1 MANWYR
7 CADVKSAVDAYDA
20 LGVEPGPA
28 TAGYTPLQRSSALSM
43 VSEKHIT
50 ECFHRTLQF
59 LGDDSERAV
68 RVSQYYA
75 MLQGKTRQT
84 YDMKLMKESTQAQKY
99 SKCIIVAKNSIVVL
113 IVFQICFCFIRKTRG
128 KSLILLN

>member
-1 MANWYR
+1 MASWYR

-28 TAGYTPLQRSSALSM
+28 TAGYTPLQRSSALSL
-43 VSEKHIT
+43 VSAKHIT
-50 ECFHRTLQF
+50 ECFHRTLHF

-75 MLQGKTRQT
+75 MLQGKARQT
-84 YDMKLMKESTQAQKY
+84 YDMKLMKESTQAPQKY
-99 SKCIIVAKNSIVVL
+99 SKCITVESILIVVL
-113 IVFQICFCFIRKTRG
+113 VVFQICFRFIQEKT
-128 KSLILLN
+128 